1 MEGKEILIL
10 KWRSYV
16 IQVDFTKSYS
26 RAFEEV
32 YGYPMS
38 HVEIRT
44 VEPDLAPLPVSDTGY
59 RSIFITL
66 PKIENLGGVK
76 TMITDYLDDAARNKS
91 WKEQEEKAR
100 QYDLF

>member
-1 MEGKEILIL
+1 MEGKKILIL

-38 HVEIRT
+38 HIEIRT
-44 VEPDLAPLPVSDTGY
+44 IEPDLAPLPVSDTGY

-66 PKIENLGGVK
+66 PEIENLGGVK
-76 TMITDYLDDAARNKS
+76 AMIKDYLDDAARNKL
-91 WKEQEEKAR
+91 WKAQEEKAR